1 MGRRKEAEDI
11 LAAAEKEN
19 GRCERDEDDKA
30 KNEEK
35 AEKAKNEEKAEK
47 EGNVGEAEPA
57 GNIFDLV
64 RTPHL
69 RKSTLIMYVR
79 DTCKGG

>member
-1 MGRRKEAEDI
+1 MLAVGRRKEAEDI

-19 GRCERDEDDKA
+19 GRCERDRNEDDKA

-35 AEKAKNEEKAEK
+35 AENEEKAKNEEKAEK
-47 EGNVGEAEPA
+47 EGNSEAEPA

-69 RKSTLIMYVR
+69 RKSTLIM
-79 DTCKGG
+79 

>member
-1 MGRRKEAEDI
+1 MLAVGRRKEAEDI

-30 KNEEK
+30 KSE

-47 EGNVGEAEPA
+47 EGNSEAEPA

-69 RKSTLIMYVR
+69 RKSTLIM
-79 DTCKGG
+79 

>member
-1 MGRRKEAEDI
+1 MLAVGRRKEAEDI

-19 GRCERDEDDKA
+19 GRCERDRNEDDKA

-35 AEKAKNEEKAEK
+35 AEK
-47 EGNVGEAEPA
+47 EGNSEAEPA

-64 RTPHL
+64 RTPNL
-69 RKSTLIMYVR
+69 RKSTLIMYVWY
-79 DTCKGG
+79 TCKGG

>member
-1 MGRRKEAEDI
+1 MLAVGRRKEAEDI

-19 GRCERDEDDKA
+19 GRCERDRNEDDKA

-35 AEKAKNEEKAEK
+35 AEKEEDSET
-47 EGNVGEAEPA
+47 EPA

>member
-1 MGRRKEAEDI
+1 MLAVGRRKEAEDI

-19 GRCERDEDDKA
+19 GRCERDRNEDDKA

-47 EGNVGEAEPA
+47 EEDSETEPA

-69 RKSTLIMYVR
+69 RKSTLIM
-79 DTCKGG
+79 

>member
-1 MGRRKEAEDI
+1 MLAVGRRKEAEDI

-19 GRCERDEDDKA
+19 GRCARDEDGKA
-30 KNEEK
+30 NNEEK
-35 AEKAKNEEKAEK
+35 AENEEKAKNEEKAEK
-47 EGNVGEAEPA
+47 EGNSEAEPA

-69 RKSTLIMYVR
+69 RKSTLIM
-79 DTCKGG
+79 